1 MEKSIITTGKTID
14 DAVEAALRQL
24 GLTRDDVTYQVIS
37 LPKSGLFGT
46 GAVPAK
52 VQVTYEAPD
61 LRPAAKAEAA
71 PKAEP
76 KPEKKEEA
84 AAPRIALSSA
94 SRSKPK
100 APAAPKAEVKK
111 PEPKPEAPKP
121 APKAEPAPKAVEKK
135 HEVKKPAEKKPVE
148 KKAEKP
154 AAPKPERAPKADAA
168 PRAPKVPAAER
179 TYTPAEPGSNEE
191 KIEQFIKGLLENMGS
206 KAVPHAWSD
215 GEGSYRVEL
224 TGEGLGFLIG
234 RRGETLDAIQHLA
247 NYAVNR
253 SVDGHVRINVDA
265 ESYREKREDSLR
277 RYARKKAQQVLKN
290 RRRTTL
296 EPMNAYE
303 RHVIHASLQDMD
315 NITTHST
322 GTEPNRRVV
331 IEYVR

>member
-14 DAVEAALRQL
+14 AAVETALAQL
-24 GLTRDDVTYQVIS
+24 GLSRDDVTYQVLA
-37 LPKSGLFGT
+37 LPKSGFLGL

-61 LRPAAKAEAA
+61 LKPAVKAEAPKAEVKKEEPKADA

-76 KPEKKEEA
+76 
-84 AAPRIALSSA
+84 APRIALSSA

-100 APAAPKAEVKK
+100 AEPKKPVEKKPEAPKPVEKKPEAPKAEVKK
-111 PEPKPEAPKP
+111 PEPK
-121 APKAEPAPKAVEKK
+121 
-135 HEVKKPAEKKPVE
+135 KPVE
-148 KKAEKP
+148 KKPEQ
-154 AAPKPERAPKADAA
+154 PKPEKVKAPK
-168 PRAPKVPAAER
+168 AER
-179 TYTPAEPGSNEE
+179 TYAPAQPGSNEE

-215 GEGSYRVEL
+215 SEGSYRVEL

>member
-14 DAVEAALRQL
+14 AAVEAALAQL
-24 GLTRDDVTYQVIS
+24 GLTRDDVSYQVIQ
-37 LPKSGLFGT
+37 LPKSGFLGI

-61 LRPAAKAEAA
+61 LKPAAPVEEEKPAA
-71 PKAEP
+71 PKV
-76 KPEKKEEA
+76 
-84 AAPRIALSSA
+84 ALSSA

-100 APAAPKAEVKK
+100 AAKPAAPKAEVK
-111 PEPKPEAPKP
+111 PEVKVE
-121 APKAEPAPKAVEKK
+121 APKAEPKPE
-135 HEVKKPAEKKPVE
+135 KPA
-148 KKAEKP
+148 KAEKP
-154 AAPKPERAPKADAA
+154 AKPAAPKQEKAEKPAKVKEPREPKPEKIKAPKE
-168 PRAPKVPAAER
+168 ER
-179 TYTPAEPGSNEE
+179 VYAPAEPGSNEE
-191 KIEQFIKGLLENMGS
+191 KIEVFIKGLLENMGS
-206 KAVPHAWSD
+206 PAVPHAWQSE
-215 GEGSYRVEL
+215 EGTYRVDL

-253 SVDGHVRINVDA
+253 NVEGHIRINVDA
-265 ESYREKREDSLR
+265 EAYRQKREDSLR
-277 RYARKKAQQVLKN
+277 RYARKKAQQVLKA